1 MVGLFGRM
9 GSLHKIER
17 LLLLLGLALLSIY
30 VAARIHGALLSRAA
44 ISRMS
49 PSHAESSVI
58 TDPRPQLDFSPADF
72 SLWSE
77 KRIEGYK
84 ESLVQQVD
92 PPLAVLR
99 VAKIHLE
106 VPVLDGT
113 DDLFLNRGV
122 GRIAGTARVGAG
134 DNIGIAGHRDG
145 FFRGLKDLAVGDTM
159 DLVTP
164 SSTETYLVD
173 KIQIVDPKDV
183 SVLRPAKTPSL
194 TLVTC
199 YPFYFIGSAP
209 QRYVVHASI
218 TDSDQPSNNALK
230 LLNSTVTKKNNQEIT
245 K

>member
-1 MVGLFGRM
+1 MR
-9 GSLHKIER
+9 SLHRIER

-44 ISRMS
+44 ISIMS
-49 PSHAESSVI
+49 PSHAESSV
-58 TDPRPQLDFSPADF
+58 TENQEQHLDVSPADF

-84 ESLVQQVD
+84 ESLVQHIG
-92 PPLAVLR
+92 PPLAILR
-99 VAKIHLE
+99 VPKIHLE

-113 DDLFLNRGV
+113 DDLILNRGV
-122 GRIAGTARVGAG
+122 GRIAGTARVGG
-134 DNIGIAGHRDG
+134 SDNIGIAGHRDG

-209 QRYVVHASI
+209 QRYIVHASI
-218 TDSDQPSNNALK
+218 ADSHQPSNDALR
-230 LLNSTVTKKNNQEIT
+230 LINSTVPRKNNQEIT

>member
-1 MVGLFGRM
+1 M
-9 GSLHKIER
+9 
-17 LLLLLGLALLSIY
+17 
-30 VAARIHGALLSRAA
+30 
-44 ISRMS
+44 MS
-49 PSHAESSVI
+49 SPHAESSV
-58 TDPRPQLDFSPADF
+58 TEDQKQHLDVSPADF

-77 KRIEGYK
+77 KRIEDYE
-84 ESLVQQVD
+84 ESLVEHIG
-92 PPLAVLR
+92 PPLAILR

-113 DDLFLNRGV
+113 DDLILNRGV
-122 GRIAGTARVGAG
+122 GRIAGTARVGSS

-164 SSTETYLVD
+164 SRTETYVVD

-183 SVLRPAKTPSL
+183 SVLRPAKVPSL

-209 QRYVVHASI
+209 QRYIVHASI
-218 TDSDQPSNNALK
+218 ADSAQPSNSALK
-230 LLNSTVTKKNNQEIT
+230 LLNSTVPRKNNQEIT

>member
-1 MVGLFGRM
+1 MR
-9 GSLHKIER
+9 SLHRIEH
-17 LLLLLGLALLSIY
+17 LLLLLGLALGSIY
-30 VAARIHGALLSRAA
+30 VAARIHGVLLSRAA
-44 ISRMS
+44 ISIMS
-49 PSHAESSVI
+49 PSHAESSV
-58 TDPRPQLDFSPADF
+58 TEDQKQHLDVSPADF

-84 ESLVQQVD
+84 ESLVEHIG
-92 PPLAVLR
+92 PPLAILR

-113 DDLFLNRGV
+113 DDLILNRGV
-122 GRIAGTARVGAG
+122 GRIAGTARVGG
-134 DNIGIAGHRDG
+134 SDNIGIAGHRDG

-164 SSTETYLVD
+164 SSTETYVVD
-173 KIQIVDPKDV
+173 KMQIVDPKDV
-183 SVLRPAKTPSL
+183 SVLRPAKVPSL

-209 QRYVVHASI
+209 QRYIVHASI
-218 TDSDQPSNNALK
+218 ADSHQPSNDALR
-230 LLNSTVTKKNNQEIT
+230 LRNSTVPRKNNQEIT

>member
-1 MVGLFGRM
+1 MR
-9 GSLHKIER
+9 SLHRIER

-44 ISRMS
+44 ISIMS
-49 PSHAESSVI
+49 PSHAESSV
-58 TDPRPQLDFSPADF
+58 TENQEQHLDVSPADF

-84 ESLVQQVD
+84 ESLVQHIG
-92 PPLAVLR
+92 PPLAILR
-99 VAKIHLE
+99 VPKIHLE

-113 DDLFLNRGV
+113 DDLILNRGV
-122 GRIAGTARVGAG
+122 GRIAGTARVGG
-134 DNIGIAGHRDG
+134 SDNIGIAGHRDG